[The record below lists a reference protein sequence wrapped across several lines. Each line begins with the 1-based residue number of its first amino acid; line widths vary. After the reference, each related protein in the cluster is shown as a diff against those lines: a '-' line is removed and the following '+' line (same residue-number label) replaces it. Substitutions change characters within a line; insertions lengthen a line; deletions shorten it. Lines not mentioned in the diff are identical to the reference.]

1 MLKQKTLVLFLLLM
15 ISYAAQPQES
25 TGIYQIRVAPD
36 RHDWTYQ
43 LNQPAKFE
51 VAVTLNNRQ
60 VAGLPIKY
68 SCGAEAMPPT
78 IVKTVTTTAKSL
90 MIEAGS
96 LKEPGFLRCIVTME
110 KDGRSYRGLAT
121 AGYRPDLIKPTTTD
135 PADFDK
141 FWADGKAE
149 LAKLPID
156 AKLELLPSYSTPTAD
171 VYHVSFQN
179 VGGGTSK
186 SSRIYGILAMPKSTD
201 QNRKFPALLSV
212 PGAGVRPYRGI
223 TSFAEKGII
232 TLQIGIHG
240 IPVNLDQTVYDNLAA
255 GALNR
260 YMVSGLENKNENYYR
275 RVILGSLRAN
285 DFLTSLPQFDGTNL
299 GVMGGSQ
306 GGALS
311 IMTAALDARVKGLA
325 VWVPALSDLTGY
337 IHGRAGGWH
346 HAFKDERN
354 RTTDKIE
361 TSKYYDTVN
370 FARRLKVPGIYTYG
384 FNDETCPTTS
394 MYAAYNIIAAPK
406 SLLLALETGHTLTNE
421 QSERINKWME
431 LGLKGMFQ

>member
-15 ISYAAQPQES
+15 ISYAAQAQES